1 MSRNRH
7 RNQPELSRGLQI
19 RKPRALRL
27 LSLREVLEESL
38 EPPKWVLE
46 GWIPWG
52 KVGLLGAV
60 SDQGKTW
67 LAMGLGVALA
77 TGQPFLGIPTKPY
90 GCGVLYITFEDDEPQ
105 DIQRRIQA
113 LKSTYGEHWTE
124 REEVDLRRNLQ
135 FLTPTWNPGSSTAL
149 WDLQAEVKDV
159 VEGMEGQGITPAL
172 VVVDTLA
179 YVNGEGESNVV
190 EAQRVWQA
198 AMGIARHHNV
208 TVLLVH
214 HLRKAGTNGSEE
226 ARLEDRLHPS
236 LLRGSNAAE
245 GAARFIWQMGWVKP
259 DEAERVGMDP
269 ELARQRGIT
278 VMGMSK
284 LKARKPSRLLLVR
297 SIEGQTSGTW
307 SIPPEAERLVEDL
320 VRVSS
325 SPMKQSMEVQ
335 VLQALSAGQTR
346 KDIEATLFNGNN
358 KRASDTVGRCRRKGW
373 IGEDGK
379 PTPEGERVAKGGA

>member
-1 MSRNRH
+1 MSKNRH
-7 RNQPELSRGLQI
+7 RYTPASSSGLQT

-67 LAMGLGVALA
+67 LAMGLGVSLA

-113 LKSTYGEHWTE
+113 LKATYGEHWTE
-124 REEVDLRRNLQ
+124 REELDLRRNLQ
-135 FLTPTWNPGSSTAL
+135 FLTPTWTPGSSTAL
-149 WDLQAEVKDV
+149 WELQAEVKDV

-198 AMGIARHHNV
+198 AMGIARTHNV

-214 HLRKAGTNGSEE
+214 HLRKAGTNGGDEV
-226 ARLEDRLHPS
+226 RLEDRLHPA

-245 GAARFIWQMGWVKP
+245 GAARFIWQMAWVRP
-259 DEAERVGMDP
+259 DEAERIGMDP

-284 LKARKPSRLLLVR
+284 LKARKPARQLLLR
-297 SIEGQTSGTW
+297 STESQTSGTW
-307 SIPPEAERLVEDL
+307 STPPEAERLLEDL
-320 VRVSS
+320 LRVSAS
-325 SPMKQSMEVQ
+325 STKKSMEVQ
-335 VLQALSAGQTR
+335 VLEALVAGQSR
-346 KDIEATLFNGNN
+346 KDIELTLFKGDP
-358 KRASDTVGRCRRKGW
+358 KRTSDALGRCKRKGW

-379 PTPEGERVAKGGA
+379 PTPEGERVAKGGG

>member
-1 MSRNRH
+1 MSRNYL
-7 RNQPELSRGLQI
+7 RNQNTHDSTDLSQ
-19 RKPRALRL
+19 KPRALRL
-27 LSLREVLEESL
+27 LSLREVFDESL

-77 TGQPFLGIPTKPY
+77 TGQPFLGISTKPY

-113 LKSTYGEHWTE
+113 LKATYGEHWTE

-149 WDLQAEVKDV
+149 WDLQAEVRDA
-159 VEGMEGQGITPAL
+159 VEAMQAQGITPAL
-172 VVVDTLA
+172 VVVDTLSH
-179 YVNGEGESNVV
+179 VNGEGESNVV

-198 AMGIARHHNV
+198 AMGIAKHHNV

-226 ARLEDRLHPS
+226 VRLEDRLHPA

-245 GAARFIWQMGWVKP
+245 GAARFIWQMAWVRT
-259 DEAERVGMDP
+259 DEAERIGMDP

-284 LKARKPSRLLLVR
+284 LKARKPSRMLLVR
-297 SIEGQTSGTW
+297 SIESQTSGTW
-307 SIPPEAERLVEDL
+307 SIPPEAERLLEDL
-320 VRVSS
+320 LRVSS
-325 SPMKQSMEVQ
+325 SPLKPSMEVQ
-335 VLQALSAGQTR
+335 VLEALMAGQSR
-346 KDIEATLFNGNN
+346 KDIEATLFDGNN
-358 KRASDTVGRCRRKGW
+358 KRTSDALGRCRRKGW

-379 PTPEGERVAKGGA
+379 PTPKGERVAKGRA